1 LNALAVI
8 FVSNIR
14 DLQLIR
20 ALSMTKTDHP
30 FLGAHVSVAGGV
42 EKAPP
47 RGHDLTC
54 ECVQIFSK
62 NQNRWKAKP
71 LTDDS
76 IVKFKAGVKEFDL
89 KSVLI
94 HDSYL
99 INLAS
104 PDEKKL
110 AMSMDAFID
119 EIDRADQLG
128 VEQLVFHPG
137 SHMGERE
144 DSGLSKIAENLNRVL
159 DLRPD
164 SRVKL
169 LLENTAGQG
178 TNLGYRFEHLA
189 RIIELTEDKARMG
202 VCFDTAHALAAG
214 FDMREK
220 EKYEETW
227 NSFDDIIGLEYLS
240 AFHLNDSKKDL
251 AARVDRHENIGG
263 GFVGTEMFRLLV
275 NDERFAGLGMYL
287 ETPGGDEAYLNDLR
301 TLRFLVE

>member
-1 LNALAVI
+1 
-8 FVSNIR
+8 
-14 DLQLIR
+14 
-20 ALSMTKTDHP
+20 MTKSNRP

-42 EKAPP
+42 EKAPQ

-54 ECVQIFSK
+54 ECIQIFSK
-62 NQNRWKAKP
+62 NQNQWKAKP

-76 IVKFKAGVKEFDL
+76 IARFKAGIMDFGI

-104 PDEKKL
+104 PDKQKL
-110 AMSMDAFID
+110 ALSMDTFID

-137 SHMGERE
+137 SHLGEGE
-144 DSGLSKIAENLNRVL
+144 DSGLSKIAGNLNRIIDML
-159 DLRPD
+159 PD

-178 TNLGYRFEHLA
+178 TNLGWRFEHLA
-189 RIIELTEDKARMG
+189 MIIDLVEDKSRMG

-214 FDMREK
+214 FDLREK
-220 EKYEETW
+220 EKYLETW

-287 ETPGGDEAYLNDLR
+287 ETPGGDEAYLNDLQ
-301 TLRFLVE
+301 TLRSLFE

>member
-1 LNALAVI
+1 
-8 FVSNIR
+8 
-14 DLQLIR
+14 
-20 ALSMTKTDHP
+20 MTKSNRP

-42 EKAPP
+42 EKAPQ

-54 ECVQIFSK
+54 ECIQIFSK
-62 NQNRWKAKP
+62 NQNQWKAKP

-76 IVKFKAGVKEFDL
+76 IARFKAGIMDFDI

-99 INLAS
+99 INLAG
-104 PDEKKL
+104 PDQQKL
-110 AMSMDAFID
+110 TMSMDAFID

-137 SHMGERE
+137 SHMGEGE
-144 DSGLSKIAENLNRVL
+144 ESGLRKIAENLNRVIN
-159 DLRPD
+159 LRPD

-178 TNLGYRFEHLA
+178 TNLGFRFEHLA
-189 RIIELTEDKARMG
+189 VIIDLVEDKSRMG

-214 FDMREK
+214 FDLREK
-220 EKYEETW
+220 EKYLETW

-287 ETPGGDEAYLNDLR
+287 ETPGGDEAYLNDLQ
-301 TLRFLVE
+301 TLRSLFE

>member
-1 LNALAVI
+1 
-8 FVSNIR
+8 
-14 DLQLIR
+14 
-20 ALSMTKTDHP
+20 MTKSNRP

-42 EKAPP
+42 EKAPQ

-54 ECVQIFSK
+54 ECIQIFSK
-62 NQNRWKAKP
+62 NQNQWKAKP

-76 IVKFKAGVKEFDL
+76 IARFKAGIMDFDI

-99 INLAS
+99 INIAG
-104 PDEKKL
+104 PDQQKL
-110 AMSMDAFID
+110 TMSMDAFID

-137 SHMGERE
+137 SHMGEGE
-144 DSGLSKIAENLNRVL
+144 ESGLRKIAENLNRVIN
-159 DLRPD
+159 LRPD

-178 TNLGYRFEHLA
+178 TNLGFRFEHLA
-189 RIIELTEDKARMG
+189 VIIDLVEDKSRMG

-214 FDMREK
+214 FDLREK
-220 EKYEETW
+220 EKYLETW

-287 ETPGGDEAYLNDLR
+287 ETPGGDEAYLNDLQ
-301 TLRFLVE
+301 TLRSLFE

>member
-1 LNALAVI
+1 
-8 FVSNIR
+8 
-14 DLQLIR
+14 
-20 ALSMTKTDHP
+20 MTKSNRP

-42 EKAPP
+42 EKAPQ

-54 ECVQIFSK
+54 ECIQMFSK
-62 NQNRWKAKP
+62 NQNQWKAKP

-76 IVKFKAGVKEFDL
+76 IARFKAGIMDFGI

-104 PDEKKL
+104 PDKQKL
-110 AMSMDAFID
+110 ALSMDTFID

-137 SHMGERE
+137 SHLGEGE
-144 DSGLSKIAENLNRVL
+144 DSGLSKIAGNLNRIIDML
-159 DLRPD
+159 PD

-178 TNLGYRFEHLA
+178 TNLGWRFEHLA
-189 RIIELTEDKARMG
+189 MIIDLVEDKSRMG

-214 FDMREK
+214 FDLREK
-220 EKYEETW
+220 EKYLETW

-287 ETPGGDEAYLNDLR
+287 ETPGGDEAYLNDLQ
-301 TLRFLVE
+301 TLRSLFE